1 MIGNEPI
8 LGDLETLEE
17 MRLSGELEKK
27 LSKIGWKKVKEERK
41 KKKLKMAVVKKKEK
55 GMIEEMRELAGR

>member
-8 LGDLETLEE
+8 LGDLEILEE

>member
-1 MIGNEPI
+1 M
-8 LGDLETLEE
+8 GDLETLEE

>member
-1 MIGNEPI
+1 
-8 LGDLETLEE
+8 